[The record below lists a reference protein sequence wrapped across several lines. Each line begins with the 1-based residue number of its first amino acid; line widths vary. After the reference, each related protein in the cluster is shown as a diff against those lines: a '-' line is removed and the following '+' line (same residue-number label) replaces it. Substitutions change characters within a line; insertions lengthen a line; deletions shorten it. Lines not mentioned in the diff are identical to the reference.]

1 MKVVIKNAVGQY
13 LSRERGEI
21 AFVHDIMMAFVYEYE
36 EDKVEEQIR
45 IVNDRH
51 ACNWTWEDVGDADG
65 MLCLPK
71 NPYVS
76 HESPAEHT

>member
-1 MKVVIKNAVGQY
+1 MKVVIKNDGGQF

-21 AFVHDIMMAFVYEYE
+21 AFVDDIMRAFVYDYE
-36 EDKVEEQIR
+36 EDKIEEQIR

-51 ACNWTWEDVGDADG
+51 GCEWTWEDVGDADG

-71 NPYVS
+71 TPYVS
-76 HESPAEHT
+76 ERNS